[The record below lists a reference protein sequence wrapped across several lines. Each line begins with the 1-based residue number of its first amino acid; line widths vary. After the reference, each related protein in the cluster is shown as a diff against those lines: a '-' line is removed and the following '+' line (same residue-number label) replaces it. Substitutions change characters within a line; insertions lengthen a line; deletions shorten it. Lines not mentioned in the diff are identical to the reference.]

1 MNKVI
6 EEVLKSSVWEIV
18 ESLIGKEEAIKLL
31 DEDDKMLQDLEKEI
45 KKIVAEELKKWQQEN
60 HLRTF

>member
-1 MNKVI
+1 MSKVI
-6 EEVLKSSVWEIV
+6 EEVLKSGVWEIV

>member
-45 KKIVAEELKKWQQEN
+45 KKIVAEELKK
-60 HLRTF
+60 